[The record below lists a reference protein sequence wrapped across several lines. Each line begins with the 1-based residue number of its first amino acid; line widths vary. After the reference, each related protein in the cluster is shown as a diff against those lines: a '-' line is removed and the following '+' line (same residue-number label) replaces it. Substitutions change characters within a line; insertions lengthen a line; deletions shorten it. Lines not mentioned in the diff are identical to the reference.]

1 MSGHLIIHYLDVF
14 RHDNAFTWAW
24 YTWIGN
30 VSAGV
35 IIGSVMSLFYPPLR
49 RAVKTYIEGHI
60 KSIHDK
66 LDGHHEELLRQ
77 GERHHVAAMKQAQK
91 HHEEHLAAIAA
102 AKPTPRKKPV

>member
-1 MSGHLIIHYLDVF
+1 MFAIDWSVHWTWFHYFVPSL
-14 RHDNAFTWAW
+14 W
-24 YTWIGN
+24 GN
-30 VSAGV
+30 GPEAIAQTVVYGV
-35 IIGSVMSLFYPPLR
+35 AAVLFVPPIR
-49 RAVKTYIEGHI
+49 RWFGAHI

-102 AKPTPRKKPV
+102 AKPTPRKKQV